1 MAVLA
6 DTRKTFLQTFNEVR
20 RKLGLN
26 DVSTLDQDTQSRAM
40 IDFTNDVLAEIS
52 DFGDWQEMYKEE
64 VFAFTTANSSTADW
78 TFNTSAAVKNF
89 HEVQFGSQIAPLHLV
104 TLDDI
109 RRRNRVKSI
118 GRPTQWATIG
128 VDNATTGNPTIR
140 VSPRS

>member
-64 VFAFTTANSSTADW
+64 VFA
-78 TFNTSAAVKNF
+78 
-89 HEVQFGSQIAPLHLV
+89 LL
-104 TLDDI
+104 
-109 RRRNRVKSI
+109 R
-118 GRPTQWATIG
+118 
-128 VDNATTGNPTIR
+128 
-140 VSPRS
+140 